1 MKGNFSL
8 IGSLFLMIGSCLWFS
23 CSESQDSGTTSPDR
37 GSGFPLD
44 QIKRTFARDYAAA
57 PMTRGGSESDRTDLL
72 APGYIRP
79 DWDSVMLYYGENL
92 FQAHTAFDAQY
103 EYFVFRLNKS
113 DSLLYPMPKRLVV
126 LKDPETEEQ
135 ASYLRF
141 LIPDTGSD
149 GPDAGAGFSGLVL
162 YTTLSGVPVAVGR
175 YEDGELSDSASV
187 LDDPAVNRE
196 QLEKM
201 LGSTE
206 DIYVARVLA
215 GPNLQE
221 PGNPIDPV
229 EIIGNKDPNI
239 VYVNVNLL
247 LNKIVDFGGADMPGI
262 KPPLGDIDLGFGSGG
277 GNGGDSDLG
286 FGFPFAGKTYS
297 ANRRIKYDAERV
309 KLILD
314 SLNRDCMGQLLIN
327 AIEWDVSITSGHRG
341 ACVTSAYTTY
351 SKNERYS
358 IRYEIKMGDRFDRIT
373 MMEELMHIY
382 QGLGTPGFSKEAK
395 LNYEVEAKL
404 TWYIYCIKN
413 NHTENFSSSLGG
425 PQGPDMFDKMRVYV
439 FNGDVNHPEFI
450 EAFDDAARCLRNIP
464 IYRNEKNYPY
474 DPGKMDCENLIKLLK
489 QCNK

>member
-1 MKGNFSL
+1 
-8 IGSLFLMIGSCLWFS
+8 
-23 CSESQDSGTTSPDR
+23 
-37 GSGFPLD
+37 
-44 QIKRTFARDYAAA
+44 
-57 PMTRGGSESDRTDLL
+57 MTRGGLEPDRTDLL

-79 DWDSVMLYYGENL
+79 HWDSVMLYYGENL

-103 EYFVFRLNKS
+103 EYFVFRLNRS
-113 DSLLYPMPKRLVV
+113 DSLLYPMPKRLAV

-135 ASYLRF
+135 ASYLLF

-149 GPDAGAGFSGLVL
+149 DHPDAGAGFSGLVL
-162 YTTLSGVPVAVGR
+162 YTTLWGVPVTVGR
-175 YEDGELSDSASV
+175 YEDGVLSDSASV
-187 LDDPAVNRE
+187 LDEPADNRE

-221 PGNPIDPV
+221 PSNPIDPV
-229 EIIGNKDPNI
+229 EIIGKKNPNI

-247 LNKIVDFGGADMPGI
+247 LNKIVDFGDADMPGI
-262 KPPLGDIDLGFGSGG
+262 KPPLGDVDLGFGNGG
-277 GNGGDSDLG
+277 GTGSGGDSDLG
-286 FGFPFAGKTYS
+286 FGLPRAGKTYS
-297 ANRRIKYDAERV
+297 ANRRIKYDTERV

-327 AIEWDVSITSGHRG
+327 AIEWDVSITSGNRG

-358 IRYEIKMGDRFDRIT
+358 VRYEIKMGDRFDPIT

-404 TWYIYCIKN
+404 TWYIYCRRN
-413 NHTENFSSSLGG
+413 NHTEDFSSSFGG
-425 PQGPDMFDKMRVYV
+425 SQGPEMFEKMRVYIL
-439 FNGDVNHPEFI
+439 NNDVNHPVFI
-450 EAFDDAARCLRNIP
+450 EAFDDAAKSLRNIP
-464 IYRNEKNYPY
+464 VYRNEKNYPY